1 MVTDEQIATYY
12 KKFKNF
18 MQWFLHASS
27 YKIDRTDI
35 TDELLH
41 DIFLAVLQN
50 KNTIED
56 LPRYTWGI
64 MRNRLKML
72 YRSADY
78 NAEKQPFLDNGE
90 FIKTHYDED
99 MMCAIIDG
107 GAYENTE
114 ENKDRAA

>member
-1 MVTDEQIATYY
+1 
-12 KKFKNF
+12 
-18 MQWFLHASS
+18 
-27 YKIDRTDI
+27 
-35 TDELLH
+35 
-41 DIFLAVLQN
+41 
-50 KNTIED
+50 
-56 LPRYTWGI
+56 
-64 MRNRLKML
+64 ML